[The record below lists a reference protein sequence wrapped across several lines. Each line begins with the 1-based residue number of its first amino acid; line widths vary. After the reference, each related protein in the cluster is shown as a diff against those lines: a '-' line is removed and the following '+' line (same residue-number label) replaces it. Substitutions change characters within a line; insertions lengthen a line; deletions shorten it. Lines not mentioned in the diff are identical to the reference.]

1 MIHKIFGKLLRQ
13 IGDTGG
19 WEFAEFW
26 AINQEYRVL
35 QFCPVWMRLAAHWRM
50 DGRIRLSSRGLGL
63 VGSIGCPVK
72 QYEWSNRALRS
83 AICAVGRK

>member
-35 QFCPVWMRLAAHWRM
+35 QFCPVWVRLAAHWRIG
-50 DGRIRLSSRGLGL
+50 GRGKQALFKRVGLGC
-63 VGSIGCPVK
+63 VC
-72 QYEWSNRALRS
+72 
-83 AICAVGRK
+83 

>member
-1 MIHKIFGKLLRQ
+1 MIHKIFKTLLRQ

-35 QFCPVWMRLAAHWRM
+35 QFCPVCWNVNHGDDMGFGSAGPLLIIGAGTM
-50 DGRIRLSSRGLGL
+50 SS
-63 VGSIGCPVK
+63 S
-72 QYEWSNRALRS
+72 W
-83 AICAVGRK
+83 